1 MADIL
6 ESAVKIDNLQKFL
19 EVLKTAQF
27 EEALKTPESH
37 TVFAPTDEAF
47 AKLPEDEFNSLLN
60 DREKLKRI
68 IAYHIGFGDVRAED
82 LAQTD
87 EVMTMEGSI
96 IAVEAS
102 EGKIKLND
110 ANVVTSDIVADNG
123 VIHLIDRVLIPTFVT
138 TA

>member
-1 MADIL
+1 MANLL
-6 ESAVKIDNLQKFL
+6 ESAAKAKNLQKLL
-19 EVLKTAQF
+19 ELVKLTQLEDTLKSSDS
-27 EEALKTPESH
+27 L

-47 AKLPEDEFNSLLN
+47 AKSEKDLNSLLE

-96 IAVEAS
+96 IAVDTS
-102 EGKIKLND
+102 EGQIKLND
-110 ANVVTSDIVADNG
+110 ANVITSDTIADNG
-123 VIHLIDRVLIPTFVT
+123 VIHIIDRVLIPTFVT
-138 TA
+138 IS